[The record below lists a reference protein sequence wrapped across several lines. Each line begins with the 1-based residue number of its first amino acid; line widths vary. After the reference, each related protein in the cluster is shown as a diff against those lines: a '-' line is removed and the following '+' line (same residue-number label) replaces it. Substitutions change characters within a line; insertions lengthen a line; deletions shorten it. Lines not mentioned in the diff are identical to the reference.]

1 MPLTNLSQDPAND
14 YFADGLTDE
23 IIRNLSIIDGLAVR
37 SQTSSFAFKGKPRNV
52 REAGA
57 QLQADYI
64 LEGSILR
71 DGQHLRINTQL
82 VRVRDDF
89 PLWSGRFDR
98 ELTDVLAIQDEI
110 SRGIVNSLRLK
121 LGRGRRRYETS
132 PEAYDLYLRARALGS
147 DRQSKSS
154 RQSIGPFEEAIAK
167 DPSFAPAFAGL
178 AATYAFWSGTAGDA
192 DRADLLVKMRAAAE
206 KAIQLDPLLAEAHD
220 ALGMTYARDG
230 QWAQSEKSFRHA
242 IELDPSDPRSYGDF
256 ALNLLLPLG
265 RIEEAVRQMRV
276 AEKAD
281 PLSPEVHWL
290 MGAVLIS
297 AGRYDEA
304 ASYCQKL
311 PADDLNKPECMGRAL
326 LGQGRT
332 NDAIQVLAAAPN
344 PRYLGYAY
352 GRAGRREDAEKLAST
367 STGALAQALIFAGLG
382 DKERTM
388 QAVERLA
395 TLGPVRLGRDLT
407 YPEFAL
413 IRGDPRVKVLRKKV
427 GLPD

>member
-1 MPLTNLSQDPAND
+1 
-14 YFADGLTDE
+14 
-23 IIRNLSIIDGLAVR
+23 
-37 SQTSSFAFKGKPRNV
+37 
-52 REAGA
+52 
-57 QLQADYI
+57 
-64 LEGSILR
+64 
-71 DGQHLRINTQL
+71 
-82 VRVRDDF
+82 
-89 PLWSGRFDR
+89 
-98 ELTDVLAIQDEI
+98 
-110 SRGIVNSLRLK
+110 
-121 LGRGRRRYETS
+121 
-132 PEAYDLYLRARALGS
+132 
-147 DRQSKSS
+147 
-154 RQSIGPFEEAIAK
+154 
-167 DPSFAPAFAGL
+167 
-178 AATYAFWSGTAGDA
+178 
-192 DRADLLVKMRAAAE
+192 
-206 KAIQLDPLLAEAHD
+206 
-220 ALGMTYARDG
+220 
-230 QWAQSEKSFRHA
+230 
-242 IELDPSDPRSYGDF
+242 
-256 ALNLLLPLG
+256 
-265 RIEEAVRQMRV
+265 MRV

-326 LGQGRT
+326 LGQGGT